1 MIVVGLTGSI
11 AMGKSETAR
20 MFRRLGYP
28 VFDADAVVHQLYS
41 RGGRAVEPL
50 SKAFPAA
57 LDNGAIDRQQLAAQ
71 VVGDAEAMK
80 KLEAI
85 VHPLVRKRQ
94 TVFLRKARQAGHQL
108 VVLDIPL
115 LFESGR
121 KGEVDKVVVVS
132 APEALQRARALDR
145 PGMTDQKFEA
155 IMNRQVPDAEKRRL
169 ADFVIDTSHSLE
181 GAYEQVRAAVD
192 QMLSMNE
199 SKVETD
205 A

>member
-57 LDNGAIDRQQLAAQ
+57 LDNGAIDRQHLAAQ

-132 APEALQRARALDR
+132 APAALQRARALER

-155 IMNRQVPDAEKRRL
+155 IMSRQVPDAEKRRL

-181 GAYEQVRAAVD
+181 EAYEQVRAAVD

-199 SKVETD
+199 GKVETD